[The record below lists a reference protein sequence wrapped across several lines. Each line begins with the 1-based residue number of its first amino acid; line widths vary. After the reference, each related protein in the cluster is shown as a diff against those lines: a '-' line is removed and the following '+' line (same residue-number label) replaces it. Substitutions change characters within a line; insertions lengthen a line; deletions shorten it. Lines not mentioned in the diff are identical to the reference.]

1 VVTLIG
7 IEFAF
12 LIGGLVIT
20 EQVFNL
26 NGIGRLLVQA
36 VQNQDNV
43 LAQALVML
51 VVVIFV
57 VTNLVIDVLYA
68 WLDPRIRFS

>member
-1 VVTLIG
+1 
-7 IEFAF
+7 
-12 LIGGLVIT
+12 VIT

-51 VVVIFV
+51 VVIIFV